1 MKFEVKVTLLLHETV
16 LKKAEKIQILHR
28 KHRYMASASILTGN
42 SIDFVALS
50 SQSQHV

>member
-1 MKFEVKVTLLLHETV
+1 MKFELKVTLLLHETV
-16 LKKAEKIQILHR
+16 VKKAEKIQIFHR
-28 KHRYMASASILTGN
+28 KHGDMALASISMGN